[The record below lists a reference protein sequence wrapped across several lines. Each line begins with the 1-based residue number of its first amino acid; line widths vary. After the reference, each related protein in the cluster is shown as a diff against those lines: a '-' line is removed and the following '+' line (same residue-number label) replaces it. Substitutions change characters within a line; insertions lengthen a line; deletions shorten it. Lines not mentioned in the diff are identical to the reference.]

1 MKMYGNYLFT
11 GATASPSFR
20 DPNKTVYMAGFL
32 DGLDAIKLYINEVD
46 YPSLC
51 NVPPLSK
58 VEVEFD
64 YNSYN
69 RNLNFVSCRVLD
81 AKKTA

>member
-1 MKMYGNYLFT
+1 MKMYGSFLFT
-11 GATASPSFR
+11 GATSTPSFR
-20 DPNKTVYMAGFL
+20 DPNKTVFMAGFL
-32 DGLDAIKLYINEVD
+32 DGLDAIKLYINEGD
-46 YPSLC
+46 YTALC
-51 NVPPLSK
+51 NVPLLSK

-81 AKKTA
+81 GKKTA

>member
-1 MKMYGNYLFT
+1 MKMYGNFLFT
-11 GATASPSFR
+11 GATATPSFK
-20 DPNKTVYMAGFL
+20 DPSKTVFMAGFL
-32 DGLDAIKLYINEVD
+32 DGLDAIKVYVNEGDYNALY
-46 YPSLC
+46 
-51 NVPPLSK
+51 NVPQLSR

-81 AKKTA
+81 GKKTA